1 MNKIVAAQCS
11 HDVFPLSIRAGN
23 HWWVSDK
30 VGKMGGGLRAEVGK
44 VDQLMPPV
52 QGWMFW
58 NERKWSDKDYTLQCR
73 RQPSVACKD
82 ITVESGGKAKKK
94 HPDCAGRYRSI
105 KGTYI
110 RGREVRSK
118 SVTKI

>member
-1 MNKIVAAQCS
+1 
-11 HDVFPLSIRAGN
+11 
-23 HWWVSDK
+23 
-30 VGKMGGGLRAEVGK
+30 MGGGLRAGVGK

-58 NERKWSDKDYTLQCR
+58 NESKWSHKDHTLQCW

-82 ITVESGGKAKKK
+82 ITVELGGKAKKK

-118 SVTKI
+118 SVTKKIIFQLFQRADGNKPENQDIDVLGESLTTDFRF